1 MKLTIFT
8 FEFKCL
14 STKKVIEIL
23 TPPTCDLAKICMLFL
38 CVVHVDDCIVPT
50 SSNSNCSQYCHTTQR
65 RIHQWCSPVHR
76 VLRVQVRVLRVWVR
90 VRVLCI
96 RVQVWVLTKG
106 LESESESLKNMDSSP
121 TRVHCRTR
129 VLHHWN
135 ACMYQWHVLV
145 IRLFNRGKELN
156 ISVTTNRHDDS
167 DIHHDDDDDDDDD
180 EIFPLCS
187 LKLWQLIF
195 NNRSV
200 RS

>member
-96 RVQVWVLTKG
+96 RVGVWVLTKG
-106 LESESESLKNMDSSP
+106 LESESLKNMDSSP

-145 IRLFNRGKELN
+145 IRLFITGKNSIFLLQQTDTTT
-156 ISVTTNRHDDS
+156 VTFITMMTMMMTMMSYFHTV
-167 DIHHDDDDDDDDD
+167 
-180 EIFPLCS
+180 F
-187 LKLWQLIF
+187 LKTETVYFQ
-195 NNRSV
+195 
-200 RS
+200 